1 MMLVFLL
8 HKVILHYTFVVEDI
22 KTYNENVCA
31 CLCAFTSA
39 TRTLC
44 CIFFLDFMMRTMAA
58 SISCLRSSSTFCR
71 VSFLSGSD
79 SPCLAATGGRK
90 PEETGGG
97 H

>member
-1 MMLVFLL
+1 
-8 HKVILHYTFVVEDI
+8 
-22 KTYNENVCA
+22 
-31 CLCAFTSA
+31 
-39 TRTLC
+39 
-44 CIFFLDFMMRTMAA
+44 
-58 SISCLRSSSTFCR
+58 LRSSSTFCR